1 MRKVVLLMSVS
12 LDGFVA
18 RPDGDLSWLFPN
30 INDEAMAWTVDSIR
44 QSDTQIM
51 GRVAY
56 EEQVQHWP
64 NSTDALA
71 PLINDAT
78 KVVFSS
84 TLEKVEWKN
93 SRLATASLADEVA
106 QLRQQ
111 PGSADIF
118 VPGGAR
124 IAQSLSTLG
133 LIDEYRLLVH
143 PVALG
148 AGMPLFADTVEL
160 KLLSSTT
167 FATGAVAMTYNRV

>member
-30 INDEAMAWTVDSIR
+30 IDAEAMAWTVESIG
-44 QSDTQIM
+44 QTDTQIM

-56 EEQVQHWP
+56 EEQAQYWP
-64 NSTDALA
+64 TSTDELA
-71 PLINDAT
+71 PLINGAT

-84 TLEKVEWKN
+84 TLQTVEWEN
-93 SRLATASLADEVA
+93 SRLATGSLQDEVA

-111 PGSADIF
+111 DGKNIF

-124 IAQSLSTLG
+124 IAQSMSKLG
-133 LIDEYRLLVH
+133 LIDEYRLIVH
-143 PVALG
+143 PVVLG
-148 AGMPLFADTVEL
+148 SGMPLFADPVEL
-160 KLLSSTT
+160 KLLDSRT
-167 FATGAVAMTYNRV
+167 FGSGAIAVTYERA